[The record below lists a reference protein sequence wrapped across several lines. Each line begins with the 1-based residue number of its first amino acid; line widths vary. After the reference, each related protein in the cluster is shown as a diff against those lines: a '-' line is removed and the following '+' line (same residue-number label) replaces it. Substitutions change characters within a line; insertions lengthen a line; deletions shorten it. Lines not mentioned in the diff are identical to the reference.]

1 MPGRYSLLWRL
12 SAVLCLSAV
21 LVVWLSWHLTMQV
34 GERVLR
40 LGTEAKSTLH
50 GYAAEA
56 EQAWRGGDDA
66 MRQWLSTLQAREP
79 GDAMLVDQ
87 HGVSL
92 TSVPLTEHQ
101 RAGLRFQ
108 RELDYRMSL
117 RSVEMPYIGIP
128 FPQAPEAGRL
138 VMQLPPRFFPG
149 RVIPFWRALLMGVL
163 PALLALLL
171 GVLVYRQLMRPLRA
185 LEAQV
190 LRFRDDPQ
198 ARVAPELA
206 ARRDE
211 FGQVGE
217 SFNLMAE
224 RVAGVLGAQRQLLHD
239 MSHEL
244 RTPLSRLSVAL
255 DGKLSEDALRE
266 RVARELA
273 LMSALVDDTLELAWH
288 DMVQPVSSTET
299 VTLGPM
305 WDLVVEN
312 VAFEAG
318 WPVSRFPNRLPE
330 DARVRAHVN
339 DLARTLENLVRNA
352 VRHSPPEGEVRLQG
366 QREGD
371 MWHLWVADQGP
382 GVAPEALA
390 RIFEPFVRLDTA
402 REQGSGFGLGL
413 SIARRAV
420 VRQGGTLWAENGAP
434 GLRVHLRLPAVE

>member
-1 MPGRYSLLWRL
+1 
-12 SAVLCLSAV
+12 
-21 LVVWLSWHLTMQV
+21 
-34 GERVLR
+34 
-40 LGTEAKSTLH
+40 
-50 GYAAEA
+50 
-56 EQAWRGGDDA
+56 
-66 MRQWLSTLQAREP
+66 
-79 GDAMLVDQ
+79 
-87 HGVSL
+87 
-92 TSVPLTEHQ
+92 
-101 RAGLRFQ
+101 
-108 RELDYRMSL
+108 
-117 RSVEMPYIGIP
+117 MPYIGIP
-128 FPQAPEAGRL
+128 FPEAPEAGRL

-211 FGQVGE
+211 VGQVAE

-255 DGKLSEDALRE
+255 DGQLSENALRE

-288 DMVQPVSSTET
+288 DMVQRVSATEP

-352 VRHSPPEGEVRLQG
+352 VRHSPPEGEVSL
-366 QREGD
+366 EGHCEGG
-371 MWHLWVADQGP
+371 MWHLMVADQGP
-382 GVAPEALA
+382 GVAPEALT

-420 VRQGGTLWAENGAP
+420 VRQGGSLWAENGAP
-434 GLRVHLRLPAVE
+434 GLRVHLRLPAVT

>member
-1 MPGRYSLLWRL
+1 
-12 SAVLCLSAV
+12 
-21 LVVWLSWHLTMQV
+21 
-34 GERVLR
+34 
-40 LGTEAKSTLH
+40 
-50 GYAAEA
+50 
-56 EQAWRGGDDA
+56 
-66 MRQWLSTLQAREP
+66 
-79 GDAMLVDQ
+79 
-87 HGVSL
+87 
-92 TSVPLTEHQ
+92 
-101 RAGLRFQ
+101 
-108 RELDYRMSL
+108 
-117 RSVEMPYIGIP
+117 
-128 FPQAPEAGRL
+128 
-138 VMQLPPRFFPG
+138 
-149 RVIPFWRALLMGVL
+149 
-163 PALLALLL
+163 
-171 GVLVYRQLMRPLRA
+171 
-185 LEAQV
+185 
-190 LRFRDDPQ
+190 PQ

-288 DMVQPVSSTET
+288 DMVQPVSSTEP

-382 GVAPEALA
+382 GVAPE
-390 RIFEPFVRLDTA
+390 
-402 REQGSGFGLGL
+402 
-413 SIARRAV
+413 
-420 VRQGGTLWAENGAP
+420 
-434 GLRVHLRLPAVE
+434 

>member
-1 MPGRYSLLWRL
+1 MRE
-12 SAVLCLSAV
+12 
-21 LVVWLSWHLTMQV
+21 WL
-34 GERVLR
+34 R
-40 LGTEAKSTLH
+40 
-50 GYAAEA
+50 
-56 EQAWRGGDDA
+56 
-66 MRQWLSTLQAREP
+66 TLQAREP

-92 TSVPLTEHQ
+92 TSVPLTEAQ

-108 RELDYRMSL
+108 RELSYRMSL

-128 FPQAPEAGRL
+128 FPNTPEAGRL

-149 RVIPFWRALLMGVL
+149 RVIPYWRALLLGVM

-171 GVLVYRQLMRPLRA
+171 GVLVYRQLMRPLRV
-185 LEAQV
+185 LEGQV

-198 ARVAPELA
+198 ARVGPELA

-224 RVAGVLGAQRQLLHD
+224 RVAGVLGTQRQLLHD

-255 DGKLSEDALRE
+255 DGELSEDALRE

-288 DMVQPVSSTET
+288 DMAQPVSATEP
-299 VTLGPM
+299 VALGPM

-318 WPVSRFPNRLPE
+318 WPASRFPNRVPE

-339 DLARTLENLVRNA
+339 DLARTLENLLRNA
-352 VRHSPPEGEVRLQG
+352 VRHSPPDGEVSLHGR
-366 QREGD
+366 REGG
-371 MWHLWVADQGP
+371 MWHLRVTDQGP
-382 GVAPEALA
+382 GVAPDALA

-402 REQGSGFGLGL
+402 RGQGSGFGLGL

-420 VRQGGTLWAENGAP
+420 IRQGGTLWAENGAP
-434 GLRVHLRLPAVE
+434 GLSVHLCLPAVE